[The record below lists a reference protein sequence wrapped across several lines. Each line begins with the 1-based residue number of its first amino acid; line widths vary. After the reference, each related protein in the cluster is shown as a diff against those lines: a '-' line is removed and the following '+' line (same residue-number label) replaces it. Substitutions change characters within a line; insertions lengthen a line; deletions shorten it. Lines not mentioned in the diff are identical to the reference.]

1 MSVRSGMLAA
11 MNREQFWILIEE
23 AREQV
28 LDIRDASGIAGRA
41 SELLARRSSQEI
53 TAAQQILWDLMADSY
68 RNPLW
73 AAAYVLNGGCSDDG
87 FDYFRGWLI
96 AQGRAVFERVV
107 ADPDALA
114 ELPGVRAAAAE
125 GIDFDCE
132 EILSIAWNA
141 HQVATGLE
149 LPADAFTIR
158 YPDLD
163 PAGNFDFD
171 DRQEMARRL
180 PALTALYSY

>member
-1 MSVRSGMLAA
+1 M
-11 MNREQFWILIEE
+11 
-23 AREQV
+23 
-28 LDIRDASGIAGRA
+28 
-41 SELLARRSSQEI
+41 
-53 TAAQQILWDLMADSY
+53 
-68 RNPLW
+68 
-73 AAAYVLNGGCSDDG
+73 
-87 FDYFRGWLI
+87 
-96 AQGRAVFERVV
+96 
-107 ADPDALA
+107 
-114 ELPGVRAAAAE
+114 
-125 GIDFDCE
+125 
-132 EILSIAWNA
+132 LSIAWNA